1 MKKMKEIKSMTEVL
15 KGTLMQILKSPNMF
29 VFIQKQFLENFAFL
43 ILKILE
49 LFTREYCKFLKK
61 QANC

>member
-1 MKKMKEIKSMTEVL
+1 MKKMKEIKSMTKVL

-61 QANC
+61 

>member
-1 MKKMKEIKSMTEVL
+1 MKEIKSMTEVL

-29 VFIQKQFLENFAFL
+29 VFIQKQYLENFAFL

-61 QANC
+61 

>member
-1 MKKMKEIKSMTEVL
+1 MKKMKEIKSMTKVL

-29 VFIQKQFLENFAFL
+29 VFIQKQYLENFAFL

-61 QANC
+61 

>member
-1 MKKMKEIKSMTEVL
+1 MKEIKSMTKVL

-61 QANC
+61 

>member
-1 MKKMKEIKSMTEVL
+1 MKEIKSMTKVL

-29 VFIQKQFLENFAFL
+29 VFIQKQYLENFAFL

-61 QANC
+61 